1 MCNFYLQILVTI
13 RLFLMGEMLLS
24 EKVYVPIPPFEKGMN
39 EVAETLTERV
49 YDCIHEKIHNCVSDV
64 EDLRVELLMENSS
77 INACCEKQLVD
88 KREIFDS
95 NSSTFDDRI
104 KCRMVTVEREL
115 ADKLSL
121 ISKHLYE

>member
-1 MCNFYLQILVTI
+1 MSCYYRTISILI
-13 RLFLMGEMLLS
+13 RLFLMGKMLLS

-77 INACCEKQLVD
+77 INACYEKQLVD
-88 KREIFDS
+88 KREIFNS
-95 NSSTFDDRI
+95 SSSTFDDRI

-115 ADKLSL
+115 TDKLSL
-121 ISKHLYE
+121 ASKHLYE